1 MEIFISHSVKAKLD
15 DKHGGV
21 NEQEIRQCF
30 ANLDGPILTD
40 SRARH
45 LTNPVTRWFIAET
58 DYGRL
63 LKIAYMPFPDMF
75 AIKTAYEPN
84 EDEQRIYREKR

>member
-1 MEIFISHSVKAKLD
+1 MAIKLSPSVQQKLN

-21 NEQEIRQCF
+21 SADEIRQCF
-30 ANLDGPILTD
+30 ANLDKPPKID

-63 LKIAYMPFPDMF
+63 IKICYMPYPNGDYV
-75 AIKTAYEPN
+75 IKTAYEPN
-84 EDEQRIYREKR
+84 ADEIAAFKD